1 MAVVHPTEDDPVARA
16 LSEGVGGPRGARA
29 GRHRWW
35 TPLRIL
41 LALTALTFALGMV
54 QKSGCFADTWED
66 GTARYTQ
73 MCYSDLPYLYTGR
86 GFAELSWPYSSDPQT
101 RSRYEVMEYPVGIA
115 YWAYGAAWVTHW
127 LNGSPSLDPRYEAQ
141 VDDLWGMPSVHREI
155 RLYVVVNAVGFAILA
170 LLTTWLLAGVRRDRP
185 WDAAGFALAP
195 TLLAAGLVNWDL
207 VAVVCVAGALFA
219 WSRGRPGWTGVL
231 IGLGTAAKLYPLFLL
246 GGVVVLAWRSGRW
259 PALLRAVAGAAV
271 AWGLV
276 NLPAYLSGPEQWK
289 VFWSFNS
296 NRAAD
301 LGSLWL
307 AASDVFHTTF
317 DVATINSWS
326 WLLFGMWCAAVLAV
340 GLLARRTPT
349 LAELGLLIVTGF
361 LLVNKVYSPQ
371 YVLWLLPFAVLAR
384 PRWRD
389 QLIWQ
394 GAELVYFASV
404 WWYLGG
410 FLTAGD
416 GTSHPFYSLAVLVR
430 VAGELYLVALVLR
443 SWFPRRTL
451 DQVDPAPVEPVAPRA
466 ESVEESSDSEP
477 PGGEWSTESD
487 AGSVDESP
495 LVRASP
501 AER

>member
-16 LSEGVGGPRGARA
+16 LSEGIGGPRGVHAR
-29 GRHRWW
+29 GHRWW
-35 TPLRIL
+35 TPVRLL

-73 MCYSDLPYLYTGR
+73 MCYSDLPYLYTAR
-86 GFAELSWPYSSDPQT
+86 GFAELNWPFSSDPQV
-101 RSRYEVMEYPVGIA
+101 RARYEVMEYPVGIA

-127 LNGSPSLDPRYEAQ
+127 LNGSPSLDERYVAPVES
-141 VDDLWGMPSVHREI
+141 LWGMPDVHREI
-155 RLYVVVNAVGFAILA
+155 RLYVVVNAIGFAVLA
-170 LLTTWLLAGVRRDRP
+170 LLSTWLLAGVRRDRP

-219 WSRGRPGWTGVL
+219 WSRDRPGWTGVM

-246 GGVVVLAWRSGRW
+246 GGVLVLAWRSRRWASFGR
-259 PALLRAVAGAAV
+259 ALAGAV
-271 AWGLV
+271 VTWGLV
-276 NLPAYLSGPEQWK
+276 NLPAYLSGPDQWK

-296 NRAAD
+296 GRTAD

-307 AASDVFHTTF
+307 VASDVFHTTF
-317 DVATINSWS
+317 DAPTINHWS
-326 WLLFGMWCAAVLAV
+326 WLLFIAWCAAVLAAGV
-340 GLLARRTPT
+340 RARRTPT

-389 QLIWQ
+389 QLVWQ
-394 GAELVYFASV
+394 GAELVYFAAV

-410 FLTAGD
+410 FLTSGRGD
-416 GTSHPFYSLAVLVR
+416 SHPVYDLAVLVR
-430 VAGELYLVALVLR
+430 VAGQLFLVALVVR
-443 SWFPRRTL
+443 SWFPR
-451 DQVDPAPVEPVAPRA
+451 VSGAAAV
-466 ESVEESSDSEP
+466 
-477 PGGEWSTESD
+477 GGEPSTDD
-487 AGSVDESP
+487 AGRMVDESP
-495 LVRASP
+495 LVGAAVGR
-501 AER
+501 